1 MSSPQKQE
9 EQRDAE
15 VDAGLPGNPLASQ
28 VRDAA
33 KPEDLT
39 TDALTSG
46 DNPAD
51 REVRLAAHQDASRGS
66 SALPGRPTSE
76 NLHEE
81 AIAPDQGEPRAATT
95 TGDEHWDAA
104 QGHTKTQ
111 AHLAASED
119 VVRRSTAAPGISA
132 AGHLSTERTAP
143 DREESK
149 EAITQA
155 DEPKTKYFDDTEAGP
170 RRAARL
176 DLEVGSNVDSYSG
189 MPLAEDLSVKMREA
203 GREEH
208 DLEDQS
214 NKRVRM
220 SSASSAKAA
229 HLAATPGFGDA
240 CVTFKLDSNE
250 SDMNLL
256 RPKPPTPPC
265 RTAADTAAAVA
276 MERVTVLTAFDRWS
290 ERAKSEKRVKSHP
303 VLPSLLA
310 RQRQRMKTPTFV
322 APTLKSEQHTP
333 TPETPISRLEEQMK
347 TTSFGSPA
355 FASEGE
361 KRAVATTDP
370 TKIFPLDLEDLVSE
384 FSSHKDSVQIT
395 AVPRS
400 KTDHTLSRWN

>member
-1 MSSPQKQE
+1 
-9 EQRDAE
+9 
-15 VDAGLPGNPLASQ
+15 
-28 VRDAA
+28 
-33 KPEDLT
+33 
-39 TDALTSG
+39 
-46 DNPAD
+46 
-51 REVRLAAHQDASRGS
+51 
-66 SALPGRPTSE
+66 TSE

-104 QGHTKTQ
+104 QGRTKTQ

-143 DREESK
+143 DREKSK

-176 DLEVGSNVDSYSG
+176 DLEVGPNVDSYSG

-240 CVTFKLDSNE
+240 CVRFSLDSKE

-256 RPKPPTPPC
+256 RPKPPTPTY
-265 RTAADTAAAVA
+265 RTGADLAAAVA
-276 MERVTVLTAFDRWS
+276 MEMITIQKYFGRWNA
-290 ERAKSEKRVKSHP
+290 RAKYEKKLKRWMKF
-303 VLPSLLA
+303 
-310 RQRQRMKTPTFV
+310 KTPTFV
-322 APTLKSEQHTP
+322 AP
-333 TPETPISRLEEQMK
+333 
-347 TTSFGSPA
+347 
-355 FASEGE
+355 
-361 KRAVATTDP
+361 
-370 TKIFPLDLEDLVSE
+370 
-384 FSSHKDSVQIT
+384 
-395 AVPRS
+395 
-400 KTDHTLSRWN
+400 